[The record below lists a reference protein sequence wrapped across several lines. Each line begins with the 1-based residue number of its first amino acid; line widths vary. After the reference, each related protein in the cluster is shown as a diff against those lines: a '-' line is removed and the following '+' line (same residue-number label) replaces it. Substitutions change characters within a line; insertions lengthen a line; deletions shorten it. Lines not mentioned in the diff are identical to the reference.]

1 MAETQKNLRPGWK
14 PGQSGNPAGKRK
26 GTRNRATLLAIAV
39 MEKDV
44 KAISKVITAAA
55 LGGNLHAARMV
66 LDRLVPPAR
75 ERPVSIELPDT
86 STAEGIAQAQL
97 VILEAVGKGNL
108 APSEAA
114 TLSGIVDA
122 RRKALETQEFE
133 VRLAALE
140 EHSERSGEKKHL

>member
-26 GTRNRATLLAIAV
+26 GTRNRATLLAMAV

-55 LGGNLHAARMV
+55 LEGNLHAARMV

-86 STAEGIAQAQL
+86 STAEGVAQAQL
-97 VILEAVGKGNL
+97 AILEAVSNGTLLPG
-108 APSEAA
+108 EAA
-114 TLSGIVDA
+114 TLSGILEA
-122 RRKALETQEFE
+122 RRKAIETEELEA
-133 VRLAALE
+133 RIAALE
-140 EHSERSGEKKHL
+140 QEKEGNKP

>member
-14 PGQSGNPAGKRK
+14 PGQSGNPAGKQK

-55 LGGNLHAARMV
+55 LEGNLHAARMV

-75 ERPVSIELPDT
+75 ERPVSIKLPDT
-86 STAEGIAQAQL
+86 STAEGVAQAQL
-97 VILEAVGKGNL
+97 AILEAVSNGTLLPG
-108 APSEAA
+108 EAA
-114 TLSGIVDA
+114 TLSGILEA
-122 RRKALETQEFE
+122 RRKAIETEELEA
-133 VRLAALE
+133 RIAALE
-140 EHSERSGEKKHL
+140 QEKEGNKP